1 MQNKTVLIFTKK
13 KAGRTDFCQPFNI
26 SQKVILAVLCY
37 IAYLMLRIE

>member
-13 KAGRTDFCQPFNI
+13 AGRIDFYQPFNI